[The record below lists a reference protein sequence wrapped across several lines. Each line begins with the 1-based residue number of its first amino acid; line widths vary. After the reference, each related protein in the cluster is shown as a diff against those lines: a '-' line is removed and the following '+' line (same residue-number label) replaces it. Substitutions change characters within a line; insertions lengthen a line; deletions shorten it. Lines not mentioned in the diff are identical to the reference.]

1 MFNKIFPKIHAE
13 GYKFLVIAGIIT
25 IIFYIFSNFL
35 ALIGLL
41 LTVWVYYFFRDPERV
56 IINDDNY
63 LVSPADGEVIK
74 VEEVNG
80 PKELGLENKNF
91 KKISIFM
98 NVFDCHVNRI
108 PCSGKIEEIL
118 YKPGKFLNASL
129 DKASEDNERNYY
141 KIKDQ
146 HGNDIIVV
154 QIAGLV
160 ARRIVCE
167 SNKDQDLK
175 QGDRIGMIRFGSR
188 ADVYYENYEPL
199 VKIGQTAIAGE
210 TLLAKKIM
218 EPQKKNFKIVSDK
231 KNARVIL
238 PNMLTLIGVCIGL
251 TSIRFALDGRF
262 EFAIIAII
270 FAALI
275 DGLDGRIA
283 RLIKG
288 TSKVG
293 KELDSLTDMISFG
306 VAPAFIMYFWK
317 LNTLGRFGWLLC
329 LVYVICVAL
338 RLARFNVNSNQ
349 ESSWRDNFFEGVPS
363 PAGAILVLTPLIFS
377 LSGFDMI
384 QLNYDLIVPTF
395 FVVIS
400 FLLISKFPS
409 YSFKKIVIP
418 RRTTIFLLFGIVL
431 FFGLLLI
438 YTFNVITISAIIY
451 LLLLPIS
458 FFHYQKIKKHH
469 ENDRIQDDDDLEDVL

>member
-1 MFNKIFPKIHAE
+1 
-13 GYKFLVIAGIIT
+13 
-25 IIFYIFSNFL
+25 
-35 ALIGLL
+35 
-41 LTVWVYYFFRDPERV
+41 
-56 IINDDNY
+56 
-63 LVSPADGEVIK
+63 
-74 VEEVNG
+74 
-80 PKELGLENKNF
+80 
-91 KKISIFM
+91 
-98 NVFDCHVNRI
+98 
-108 PCSGKIEEIL
+108 
-118 YKPGKFLNASL
+118 
-129 DKASEDNERNYY
+129 
-141 KIKDQ
+141 
-146 HGNDIIVV
+146 
-154 QIAGLV
+154 
-160 ARRIVCE
+160 
-167 SNKDQDLK
+167 
-175 QGDRIGMIRFGSR
+175 
-188 ADVYYENYEPL
+188 
-199 VKIGQTAIAGE
+199 
-210 TLLAKKIM
+210 M

-231 KNARVIL
+231 KSARVIL

-262 EFAIIAII
+262 ELAIIAII

-306 VAPAFIMYFWK
+306 VAPAFIMFFWK

-349 ESSWRDNFFEGVPS
+349 EPSWRDNFFEGVPS
-363 PAGAILVLTPLIFS
+363 PAGGILVLTPLIIS
-377 LSGFDMI
+377 LSGFNFY
-384 QLNYDLIVPTF
+384 QLNYDVIVPIF
-395 FVVIS
+395 FITTS
-400 FLLISKFPS
+400 FLLISKFPT

-418 RRTTIFLLFGIVL
+418 RKTTIFLLFSIVL

-438 YTFNVITISAIIY
+438 YTFNVIAISAVIY

-458 FFHYQKIKKHH
+458 FIHYQKIKKQH